1 MQPPARTAGSS
12 RVSISST
19 AKLKQMSLQELR
31 ELKASHKKVQQEN
44 EETLAAITLRRWL
57 KVKDKDHFLDFDE
70 QYRQKIKNY
79 FDSMDEDGSGA
90 IGIDELED
98 ALLTLGMAKS
108 RVQVQRLMDL
118 VDEDKSGQIE
128 FGEFLTILKGPSQI
142 YGSKQDEQS
151 KINQSIMKFFKGR
164 VVVM

>member
-1 MQPPARTAGSS
+1 MQHSS
-12 RVSISST
+12 NTSRLSVSST

-31 ELKASHKKVQQEN
+31 DLKNGHKKVQQEN

-90 IGIDELED
+90 IGIEELED

-151 KINQSIMKFFKGR
+151 KINQSIMKFFKGSPES
-164 VVVM
+164 